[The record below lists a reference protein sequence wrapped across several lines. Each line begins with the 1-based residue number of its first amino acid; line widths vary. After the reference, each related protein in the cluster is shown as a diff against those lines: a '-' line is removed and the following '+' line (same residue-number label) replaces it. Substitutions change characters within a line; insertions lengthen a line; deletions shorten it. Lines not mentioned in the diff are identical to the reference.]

1 MSRSGARARFP
12 GTGREAAA
20 GAAPGAAPGAEPEP
34 RSGRGG
40 GSGPGAR
47 SYHHGNLRAALL
59 DSAFALLTDTPPG
72 SLSLRAVARHAQV
85 SHSAPYHYF
94 ADRTALLEALGTECM
109 VRFVEAQEAAVAAA
123 GSGIA
128 RLRAQGLAYVDFAA
142 DNPHAFQLIYDPAI
156 CTPGDPTPERAVQI
170 ERIETLLGSC
180 VAAAQAE
187 GMFAGADTAELAVGM
202 WGTVHGLARLL
213 IEGHLDRAAASA
225 AITAVASGER
235 S

>member
-1 MSRSGARARFP
+1 MSRSGAQTRIP
-12 GTGREAAA
+12 GTGPEAEA
-20 GAAPGAAPGAEPEP
+20 GAAPGTGSEP
-34 RSGRGG
+34 RSGRGAG
-40 GSGPGAR
+40 RSTGPEAGSR

-72 SLSLRAVARHAQV
+72 SMSLRAVARHAQV

-109 VRFVEAQEAAVAAA
+109 VRFVDAQEAAVAAA

-128 RLRAQGLAYVDFAA
+128 RLRAQGLAYVGFAA
-142 DNPHAFQLIYDPAI
+142 DNPHAFQLIYDPEI

-170 ERIETLLGSC
+170 ERIEALLGSC

-187 GMFAGADTAELAVGM
+187 RMFAEADTAELAVGM

-213 IEGHLDRAAASA
+213 IEGHLDHAAATA
-225 AITAVASGER
+225 AITAIASGER